1 MKSSWLLTISTA
13 LLLPAL
19 VHGGDTEYYRHIIF
33 DNSLTPD
40 DYFYSYGQASGGSS
54 IEERNGRLPVE
65 QDTFVTPPNAL
76 RLHWQSRAS
85 GGWEAEVRV
94 VNFRYRYPELSGKN
108 LYLWCY
114 SPQAIA
120 ADDLPQIM
128 LSTTREGLQVAELPG
143 SFSDPLPLGKFAGNL
158 PSAQWVQVRIP
169 LSEFQTG
176 SIYPFRPQFVQNVLF
191 LQ

>member
-1 MKSSWLLTISTA
+1 MKSSWPLTIFTA

-19 VHGGDTEYYRHIIF
+19 VYGGDTEYYQHIIF
-33 DNSLTPD
+33 DNSLTAD

-54 IEERNGRLPVE
+54 IEQRNGRLPVE
-65 QDTFVTPPNAL
+65 TNTFVTAPNAL
-76 RLHWQSRAS
+76 RLHWQSQAT

-120 ADDLPQIM
+120 ADDLPRIM
-128 LSTTREGLQVAELPG
+128 TGPILILGWRARIFREMNG
-143 SFSDPLPLGKFAGNL
+143 SPQR
-158 PSAQWVQVRIP
+158 AQAA
-169 LSEFQTG
+169 SE
-176 SIYPFRPQFVQNVLF
+176 SWHW
-191 LQ
+191 